1 MKIVAIF
8 FIVIAAVVMIHHV
21 EGRRRNVHNE
31 RKEAFRNKIRKYER
45 KEKCRRN
52 NGYEKDVGCLNCKDA
67 CNTDVAG
74 QEYIDINGV
83 CSGNN
88 TCCKPCS
95 DTCGGSFTGPMGS
108 FTSPNFPSNY
118 CNNQNCYFNI
128 TVEDGDRV
136 MLNFTT
142 LHTAFDGDFLQIY
155 NGEIEDT
162 FETFLYRGGPY
173 PPTEIDV
180 SDNPS
185 SNKII
190 VHLHSDE
197 TQTQPGFQVTYK
209 TF

>member
-8 FIVIAAVVMIHHV
+8 FIFSAAVVMIHHV
-21 EGRRRNVHNE
+21 EEN
-31 RKEAFRNKIRKYER
+31 
-45 KEKCRRN
+45 
-52 NGYEKDVGCLNCKDA
+52 GCLNCKDA

-118 CNNQNCYFNI
+118 CNNQDCYFNI

-142 LHTAFDGDFLQIY
+142 LHTASDDDFLQVH
-155 NGEIEDT
+155 NGEIEDIFQT
-162 FETFLYRGGPY
+162 FFYNGGPF
-173 PPTEIDV
+173 PPTEIEI

-190 VHLHSDE
+190 VQLHSDE

-209 TF
+209 TFW